1 MQGDDR
7 TAKRSRLSRVCA
19 IWRRDGL
26 KASVVSGY
34 SYWVRRFEMDYE
46 CRAISP
52 DEQLTREDVERYVT
66 RYAKRRAIDRSG
78 VQGSAVP
85 ALHAW
90 SRGLALLGYAVPAW
104 SAPKPAVPLPPLI
117 AEFADHQRR
126 HRGIRARSI
135 AKQCDHAAAFLAF
148 LRGRHR
154 RFASIRIDDV
164 DAFSMERR
172 RRYAL
177 VVVAD
182 ICSSL
187 RAFLRFLHA
196 TGRVPFDLAPAVQAP
211 CVRRGARPVRA
222 LPWPWVVQL
231 LRSVNRKSRVGRR
244 DYALLLL
251 MATYGMGAS
260 EVSSIHLDDIDW
272 RAGTLRLT
280 RPKTGVPIVLP
291 LLAPVA
297 RALAAYVRH
306 SRPRSVSTRHLF
318 VGMTGYHRPFAH
330 SSAIRHI
337 VRKHARAAGLPLDGI
352 GSHTLRHSHA
362 TRQINDGTSLK
373 VVGDILGHRSPAA
386 TSTYVRVA
394 IDRLREVALPVPSW
408 R

>member
-1 MQGDDR
+1 MESGDR
-7 TAKRSRLSRVCA
+7 AAGLSRLSRVRA
-19 IWRRDGL
+19 LWRDRL
-26 KASVVSGY
+26 KPSVVSAY
-34 SYWVRRFEMDYE
+34 SQWVRRFEMD
-46 CRAISP
+46 CARRSQCP
-52 DEQLTREDVERYVT
+52 DTQLTRKAVGRYAT
-66 RYAKRRAIDRSG
+66 RYARRRGLDRLCTRHN
-78 VQGSAVP
+78 AET
-85 ALHAW
+85 ALYAW
-90 SRGLALLGYAVPAW
+90 SRGLGLLGYDVPRW
-104 SAPKPAVPLPPLI
+104 SAPTPAVALPPLL

-126 HRGIRARSI
+126 HRGIRERSI
-135 AKQCDHAAAFLAF
+135 AKQCDHAAAFLAV

-154 RFASIRIDDV
+154 RLASIRINDI
-164 DAFSMERR
+164 DAFIMERR
-172 RRYAL
+172 RRYSL

-182 ICSSL
+182 FCSSL

-196 TGRVPFDLAPAVQAP
+196 TGRVRFDLAPAVQAP

-222 LPWPWVVQL
+222 LPWPSVVRL
-231 LRSVNRKSRVGRR
+231 LQSVNRRSLVGRR

-260 EVSSIHLDDIDW
+260 EVSSIHLDQINW
-272 RAGTLRLT
+272 RAGTLWLT
-280 RPKTGVPIVLP
+280 RPKTGVPIILP

-306 SRPRSVSTRHLF
+306 SRPRSAPTRHLF
-318 VGMTGYHRPFAH
+318 VGMTGDHKPLAT
-330 SSAIRHI
+330 SSAVRHV
-337 VRKHARAAGLPLDGI
+337 VRKHARAAGLPLDGL

-362 TRQINDGTSLK
+362 TRQINDGASLK
-373 VVGDILGHRSPAA
+373 VVGDILGHRSLAV